1 MEIKKTSWL
10 EGFSETCR
18 DIMEDTLLLD
28 ALAMYAANDS
38 FFINNGGNICFSSA
52 FQRLTNYLTQH
63 TLELRRLEKRLGP
76 ER

>member
-1 MEIKKTSWL
+1 MEQPRWL
-10 EGFSETCR
+10 EDFHETCR

-38 FFINNGGNICFSSA
+38 FFINNGGNICFSST